1 MSSLFSPRSL
11 SYVSVLL
18 LASSCSIFRHRDK
31 TPPQPPVVVETVR
44 TPDSP
49 TPPAAARDLADVM
62 TSVLHLR
69 ADQTTKVRQ
78 ILASTVEQVNT
89 ARKQHPA
96 QSPEL
101 TAALRRINTSSEA
114 ELRQVLGPAAY
125 KELQTKRPQIQA
137 QMQQRQ

>member
-1 MSSLFSPRSL
+1 MPSLFSPRLL

-18 LASSCSIFRHRDK
+18 LASSCSLFRHRDK
-31 TPPQPPVVVETVR
+31 TPPPPPVVETVR

-89 ARKQHPA
+89 ARQQHPA

-101 TAALRRINTSSEA
+101 NTALRRINTNSEA
-114 ELRQVLGPAAY
+114 ELRQVLGPTVY
-125 KELQTKRPQIQA
+125 KELQAKRPQIQA

>member
-1 MSSLFSPRSL
+1 
-11 SYVSVLL
+11 
-18 LASSCSIFRHRDK
+18 
-31 TPPQPPVVVETVR
+31 
-44 TPDSP
+44 
-49 TPPAAARDLADVM
+49 
-62 TSVLHLR
+62 VLHLR

-89 ARKQHPA
+89 ARQQHPA

-101 TAALRRINTSSEA
+101 NAALRRINTNSEA

>member
-1 MSSLFSPRSL
+1 MSFVFSLRSL

-18 LASSCSIFRHRDK
+18 LASSCSLFRHRDK
-31 TPPQPPVVVETVR
+31 TPPPPPVVETVR

-89 ARKQHPA
+89 ARQQHPA

-101 TAALRRINTSSEA
+101 NAALRRINTNSEA
-114 ELRQVLGPAAY
+114 ELRQVLGPTAY
-125 KELQTKRPQIQA
+125 KELQAKRPQIQA
-137 QMQQRQ
+137 QMQHRQ

>member
-89 ARKQHPA
+89 ARQQHPA

-101 TAALRRINTSSEA
+101 NAALRRINTNSEA